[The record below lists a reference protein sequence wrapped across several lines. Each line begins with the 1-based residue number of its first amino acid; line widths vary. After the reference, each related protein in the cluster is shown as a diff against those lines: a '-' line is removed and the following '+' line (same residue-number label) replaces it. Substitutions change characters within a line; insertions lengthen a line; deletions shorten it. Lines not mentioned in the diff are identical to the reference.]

1 MSLTFTP
8 ELSRQLPLRNSDGSG
23 PRVLIVDDDSLLAH
37 ALEHQLERWGC
48 RCEYIGD
55 AESGLAV
62 LASQEAAGDPIDIVL
77 TDLSLP
83 GMSGDELLA
92 QIRKE
97 RRAVAVV
104 LMTGYGSI
112 ESAVSAV
119 RHGAIDYLTKP
130 LVDDELLHALHRALQ
145 QRALLRENHDL
156 RRRVQG
162 DDLASI
168 VGSDPRM
175 LRVFDVV
182 RAVAPARTTV
192 LMSGES
198 GTGKSKIAHAL
209 HNLSPRRGK
218 AFVELS
224 CGSIPETLLESELF
238 GHVKGA
244 FTGAHADKA
253 GRFLVADGGTLFLDE
268 INSASPGMQL
278 KLLRVLQERKF
289 EPVGSTQTIEV
300 DVRVVL
306 ASNQP
311 LEALVANGMF
321 RQDLYYRINVMKV
334 QLPALRERSA
344 DIPELAAHFLAMHA
358 AELKRSIVG
367 FSAEAMESLRS
378 YSFPGNIR
386 ELSNI
391 IEHAAVLCKGQV
403 IEREDLPEALLTSAQ
418 SIPASSQTQNAPA
431 WSLDHP
437 LTLEAALQSPERNI
451 IVSALEAH
459 NNNRQRTADALGVN
473 RTTLYKRM
481 KALGLDM

>member
-1 MSLTFTP
+1 MSLTITTNIQ
-8 ELSRQLPLRNSDGSG
+8 ESLPLRCSDGSP
-23 PRVLIVDDDSLLAH
+23 PRVLVVDDDPLLAH
-37 ALEHQLERWGC
+37 ALEHQLARWGC
-48 RCEYIGD
+48 QTAHAADGETGLELL
-55 AESGLAV
+55 ATSESSGNPFDV
-62 LASQEAAGDPIDIVL
+62 ML

-83 GMSGDELLA
+83 GISGDEVLA
-92 QIRKE
+92 RVRSE

-104 LMTGYGSI
+104 LMTGYGSV
-112 ESAVSAV
+112 ESAVAAV

-130 LVDDELLHALHRALQ
+130 LVDEELLHALHRAVQ

-162 DDLASI
+162 DDLAHV
-168 VGSDPRM
+168 VGTDVRM
-175 LRVFDVV
+175 LRVFEVI
-182 RAVAPARTTV
+182 RAVAGARTTV

-209 HNLSPRRGK
+209 HNLSPRRDK
-218 AFVELS
+218 PFIELS

-244 FTGAHADKA
+244 FTGAHVDKA
-253 GRFLVADGGTLFLDE
+253 GRFLAADGGTLFLDE

-311 LEALVANGMF
+311 LEALVASGQF

-334 QLPALRERSA
+334 ELPPLRERTS
-344 DIPELAAHFLAMHA
+344 DIPSLASHFLAMHA
-358 AELKRSIVG
+358 QDLKRTIVG
-367 FSAEAMESLRS
+367 FSPSAMAALRS
-378 YSFPGNIR
+378 YAFPGNIR

-391 IEHAAVLCKGQV
+391 VEHAAVLCKGQT
-403 IEREDLPEALLTSAQ
+403 IELEDLPEGVLKHKSPIVVT
-418 SIPASSQTQNAPA
+418 PEGAPA
-431 WSLDHP
+431 WSLANP
-437 LTLEAALQSPERNI
+437 LTLEDALKGPEHKI
-451 IVSALEAH
+451 ILAALEAH
-459 NNNRQRTADALGVN
+459 AWNRQRTADVLGVN

-481 KALGLDM
+481 KALGLDVG